1 MEQFQG
7 FRQTLRDKDEINSI
21 ETIPNSVHD
30 EPDIIEYTSSVL
42 KVEWDNLSF
51 AEAMKVVLTE
61 SGTQI
66 VEIIPKDEYREDNT
80 TYYRKIN
87 DSTFD

>member
-1 MEQFQG
+1 MEHFQR
-7 FRQTLRDKDEINSI
+7 FKQTLREKDEINSTEI
-21 ETIPNSVHD
+21 IPESVHD
-30 EPDIIEYTSSVL
+30 EPDTIEYNSSVL
-42 KVEWDNLSF
+42 KVEWNNLSF
-51 AEAMKVVLTE
+51 TEAIKVALTE

-87 DSTFD
+87 DSIFK